1 MKTAIE
7 YRNVKGI
14 EIRRAA
20 NSKSATLRGYAAVFN
35 SPSSDLGG
43 FVEIVRPGAFA
54 SSLADGVE
62 VMALA
67 YHDMDKPLA
76 RRSAGTLTIS
86 EDAKGLAVEINLAD
100 TTTARDLLADIEA
113 GNVSGMSF
121 GFCCRSG
128 GDKWT
133 INNNGQPTVREL
145 IDVELIEVSAVTC
158 PAYTDTS
165 IAARSLE
172 SARSSKPAP
181 AAPDPAQHARL
192 NSLRLRLLDLSV

>member
-1 MKTAIE
+1 MKAPIE
-7 YRNVKGI
+7 YRHVKGV

-20 NSKSATLRGYAAVFN
+20 NSKAVTLRGYAAVFN
-35 SPSSDLGG
+35 TPSSDLGG
-43 FVEIVRPGAFA
+43 FVEIIRQGAFSA
-54 SSLADGVE
+54 SLADNSE

-67 YHDMDKPLA
+67 YHDLTKPLA
-76 RRSAGTLTIS
+76 RRSAGTLTLT
-86 EDAKGLAVEINLAD
+86 EDSKGLLVEITLAD

-133 INNNGQPTVREL
+133 INGNGQPTVREL
-145 IDVELIEVSAVTC
+145 IDVELVEVSAVTC

-165 IAARSLE
+165 IAARSLD
-172 SARSSKPAP
+172 AAKAAKPA
-181 AAPDPAQHARL
+181 AVRPDPAQHARL

>member
-1 MKTAIE
+1 MKAPIE
-7 YRNVKGI
+7 YRHVKGV
-14 EIRRAA
+14 EVRRAA
-20 NSKSATLRGYAAVFN
+20 NSNAVTLRGYAAVF
-35 SPSSDLGG
+35 STPSEDLGG
-43 FVEIVRPGAFA
+43 FIEIIRPGAFA
-54 SSLADGVE
+54 ASLAEGVE

-67 YHDMDKPLA
+67 YHDWDKPLA
-76 RRSAGTLTIS
+76 RRSVGTLRLT
-86 EDAKGLAVEINLAD
+86 EDAKGLAVEIDLAD

-145 IDVELIEVSAVTC
+145 MDVELLEVSAVTC

-172 SARSSKPAP
+172 AARTSKPTP
-181 AAPDPAQHARL
+181 PAPDTAQHARL

>member
-145 IDVELIEVSAVTC
+145 IDVELIEVSAVTY

-172 SARSSKPAP
+172 SARSSKPGP

>member
-1 MKTAIE
+1 MKSPIE
-7 YRNVKGI
+7 YRHVKGI
-14 EIRRAA
+14 EIRRAPD
-20 NSKSATLRGYAAVFN
+20 SKAVTLRGYAAVFN
-35 SPSSDLGG
+35 TPSEDLGG
-43 FVEIVRPGAFA
+43 FVEIIRPGAFA
-54 SSLADGVE
+54 SSLADGDE

-67 YHDMDKPLA
+67 YHEWEKPLA
-76 RRSAGTLTIS
+76 RRSANTLTLA
-86 EDAKGLAVEINLAD
+86 EDAKGLAVEITLAD
-100 TTTARDLLADIEA
+100 TTTARDLIADIDA

-121 GFCCRSG
+121 GFCCCPG

-165 IAARSLE
+165 IAARSLD
-172 SARSSKPAP
+172 AAKAKNTAP
-181 AAPDPAQHARL
+181 VAPDPAQHARL